1 MPCGLV
7 GRYVTILADYSLIP
21 TPYEIALCQ
30 FGVLGNRIVIP
41 DEEVIEPEVE
51 PETEAV
57 PPTFADILQ
66 ASPVVRDQA
75 SSWVLP

>member
-1 MPCGLV
+1 MG
-7 GRYVTILADYSLIP
+7 D
-21 TPYEIALCQ
+21 
-30 FGVLGNRIVIP
+30 RIVIP

-75 SSWVLP
+75 SSWVLPKVIIGSAALLEIVVVPDLFLTNVITYDARS